1 MSELTVDT
9 GAMRAHA
16 RALQATVDGLREGS
30 DAASSMLL
38 PDTSFGILCAFLVPM
53 VNGIQAIAAT
63 GVEATAGAVAAEQ
76 EAIRA
81 TATAYDAIDEAVH
94 DVLRTFTELLP

>member
-16 RALQATVDGLREGS
+16 NALQGTASGLREAS

-38 PDTSFGILCAFLVPM
+38 PDASFGLLCSFLVPM
-53 VNGIQAIAAT
+53 VNGIQGIAAAGVDGT
-63 GVEATAGAVAAEQ
+63 ADAVEAEQ
-76 EAIRA
+76 GAIRA
-81 TATAYDAIDEAVH
+81 SAAAYDTIDELVGDA
-94 DVLRTFTELLP
+94 LRTFKELLP